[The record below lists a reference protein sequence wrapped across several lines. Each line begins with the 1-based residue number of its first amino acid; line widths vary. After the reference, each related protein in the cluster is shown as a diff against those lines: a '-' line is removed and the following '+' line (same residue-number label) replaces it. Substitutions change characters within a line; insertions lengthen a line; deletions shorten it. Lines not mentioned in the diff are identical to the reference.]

1 MVKGILNE
9 RDGLEN
15 YFWLNLSFKS
25 SVIPYYVDIWMTLF
39 YKKEFKE

>member
-1 MVKGILNE
+1 VREILNE

-25 SVIPYYVDIWMTLF
+25 SVIPYYVDLLLF
-39 YKKEFKE
+39 LK